1 MKSPNIDY
9 LPAIDHLRGLAAL
22 LIVFYHGLHVISYR
36 LRFGAA
42 FGFDG
47 WLQPANPLLAA
58 LAEGHTAVSLFM
70 VLSGFIFTIG
80 ALGRGISTAGFLRNR
95 FLRTYPL
102 FLAVQSP

>member
-47 WLQPANPLLAA
+47 WLLKDQLQLYRRLTDMRVVVVPEQERP
-58 LAEGHTAVSLFM
+58 G
-70 VLSGFIFTIG
+70 
-80 ALGRGISTAGFLRNR
+80 
-95 FLRTYPL
+95 
-102 FLAVQSP
+102 